1 MLQTFAED
9 LKYFREKKNLTLKDV
24 ALDTRLNM
32 SVLESIETGDFT
44 FQPQTYIR
52 AFLRQYAK
60 SIGLNPDEILKDYE
74 QAKNGRY
81 STKRMPEEEKPEAFE
96 DVKADEPKLEVKKPV
111 IVEKKEEPKQDVK
124 TNEQKLE
131 EKQEEVKK
139 EEKSEHSQGEVTEE
153 VFDNFNIDEFRRN
166 DDEEKIS
173 VPEIK
178 EEAKPEAKEDIKK
191 EEKKREEVKNEEI
204 NSVETKHEDKSEEKK
219 SQKKKSEEFNFPPP
233 REKKPIEI
241 QRENED
247 KKYTTTDPDKRYIV
261 KTKNVNSSALKTT
274 FIVIVFILIGVGV
287 YSMINVLFLSDN
299 TSTPEIQRK
308 SFDDVVKENEKK
320 ILGKKTP
327 QEIQDSINAEIE
339 AQKKIYAAQHDSIT
353 LEIGAYKDGWV
364 IVDVDSTSINDPQRT
379 YLTKGYVE
387 TFRAKNFFH
396 LGTPNASQ
404 IEVKLNGKLI
414 EFNEK
419 NFRNVRIDR
428 TDLK

>member
-32 SVLESIETGDFT
+32 SVLESMETGDFT

-81 STKRMPEEEKPEAFE
+81 STKRIIEDEKPEAFE
-96 DVKADEPKLEVKKPV
+96 DVKKEEPKLEVKKPV
-111 IVEKKEEPKQDVK
+111 VEEKPEVKSEPAAENKKEESK
-124 TNEQKLE
+124 TE
-131 EKQEEVKK
+131 
-139 EEKSEHSQGEVTEE
+139 EE
-153 VFDNFNIDEFRRN
+153 VFDNFNIDEFRKS
-166 DDEEKIS
+166 DDEEKPGEIKIEE
-173 VPEIK
+173 VPAIIKQETKEEEKQETQQEIK
-178 EEAKPEAKEDIKK
+178 EEEKKTVKKK
-191 EEKKREEVKNEEI
+191 EK
-204 NSVETKHEDKSEEKK
+204 TD
-219 SQKKKSEEFNFPPP
+219 EFNFPPP
-233 REKKPIEI
+233 REKRPIEI

-247 KKYTTTDPDKRYIV
+247 KKFTTTDPDKRYIV
-261 KTKNVNSSALKTT
+261 KTKNVNSSTLKTT
-274 FIVIVFILIGVGV
+274 FIVVIFILIGVGI
-287 YSMINVLFLSDN
+287 YSMVNVLFLSDN
-299 TSTPEIQRK
+299 TAGPEIQRK

-339 AQKKIYAAQHDSIT
+339 VQRKLYAAQHDSLT

-364 IVDVDSTSINDPQRT
+364 IIDIDSTSINDPQRT
-379 YLTKGYVE
+379 YLTKGYIE

-419 NFRNVRIDR
+419 NFRNVRIDK
-428 TDLK
+428 TDLKSE